1 MCVDIYEATGRMLW
15 DLAAEEERYMSNM
28 TLLLAEMKGKWK
40 GDLIETGKFVHHPPP
55 TSLGNSPILTFI
67 QLAPHGPQDGKIG
80 HRVRQSAH

>member
-40 GDLIETGKFVHHPPP
+40 GDLIETGRFVHH
-55 TSLGNSPILTFI
+55 FC
-67 QLAPHGPQDGKIG
+67 QLLWEIHPY
-80 HRVRQSAH
+80 